1 MVNIRK
7 VNCPANKISL
17 KCPYSMN
24 PDCIV
29 IHNTAND
36 APAKNEISY
45 MHSNNSNTSFHFAV
59 DNIEIVQGID
69 LNRNTWNAADGVN
82 GRGNRKGIS
91 IEICY
96 SLSGGSRFEAAQR
109 NAAELTAKL
118 LKDYG
123 WGIDRVMKHQDFSGK
138 HCPHRTLDDYG
149 WDYFLNLVKSYMNQP
164 SEPEKK
170 TLYRVQVGAFKSKA
184 NADAYAK
191 KADAAGF
198 KGAFVTQG
206 SNGLYKVQVGAFS
219 NKANAD
225 AYAEKAEKA
234 GFKGAFI
241 VEK

>member
-1 MVNIRK
+1 MCFRTALISFILHPFSPICQSPNVCTSNWSKSVLKLTFIAFTVNHLLYFILRTLS
-7 VNCPANKISL
+7 AKIER
-17 KCPYSMN
+17 Y
-24 PDCIV
+24 
-29 IHNTAND
+29 
-36 APAKNEISY
+36 
-45 MHSNNSNTSFHFAV
+45 
-59 DNIEIVQGID
+59 
-69 LNRNTWNAADGVN
+69 N
-82 GRGNRKGIS
+82 G
-91 IEICY
+91 C
-96 SLSGGSRFEAAQR
+96 
-109 NAAELTAKL
+109 
-118 LKDYG
+118 KD
-123 WGIDRVMKHQDFSGK
+123 
-138 HCPHRTLDDYG
+138 CPHRTLDDYG

-198 KGAFVTQG
+198 NGAFVTQG